1 MRKLLLLAL
10 SAGVLGYILSPQ
22 WRSFDRMGER
32 RFRALRHRPKEIL
45 VGVFWP
51 FAVNQDGMA
60 DGLQLA
66 REEINAGGLA
76 GGIPVRLVLRNDN
89 FDWEKAKRIAIEFS
103 GTPDMSAML
112 DRKSTCLNSSH
123 LVISYAVFCLKK

>member
-10 SAGVLGYILSPQ
+10 SAGVLAYILSPQ
-22 WRSFDRMGER
+22 GPSFERSGER
-32 RFRALRHRPKEIL
+32 RVRALRHRPKEIL

-66 REEINAGGLA
+66 LEEINAGGLA
-76 GGIPVRLVLRNDN
+76 GAIPIRLIVRDDA
-89 FDWEKAKRIAIEFS
+89 FDWQKGKDIA
-103 GTPDMSAML
+103 
-112 DRKSTCLNSSH
+112 
-123 LVISYAVFCLKK
+123 